1 MSDNS
6 SPAELIDHLCRNS
19 RLPATEA
26 EHVVN
31 EVLAYFSET
40 PDEFLRLRH
49 QELQALGGSNTE
61 IYAQLQQELQQRR
74 FRSKPLSTRQIRR
87 AIYG

>member
-1 MSDNS
+1 MSDN
-6 SPAELIDHLCRNS
+6 PLPIELIDHLCRNS
-19 RLPATEA
+19 RLTADEA

-31 EVLAYFSET
+31 EVLAYFSDT
-40 PDEFLRLRH
+40 PDEFLRARH

-61 IYAQLQQELQQRR
+61 IYASLQQELELHR